1 MRRRDFIRKTTVA
14 TAAFGATCN
23 TMAQP
28 ADQPNI
34 LWLTCEDNN
43 INWVGCYGN
52 PHANTPN
59 IDQLAKE
66 GFQYMHAFASAP
78 VCAPSR
84 STWITGI
91 NAISMGTHPMR
102 SRYDIPHN
110 LIQYYP
116 DHLKVNGYYVGND
129 KKTDYN
135 IGGRDDKACW
145 DNPGKVDWNALKQN
159 QPFFQVI
166 NSTQS
171 HESKAFGDVDHTEH
185 NPANTQLR
193 KYHPDVPDMR
203 KNYAHYHDAMKKMDA
218 EIGASLAK
226 LKELGLAKNTIVI
239 HNSDHGGV
247 LPRSKRYIFGSGIH
261 CPLIIRIPPKFKALW
276 PAKTPGMKVDRLVS
290 FVDMPKTWLSITG
303 SNVPGYMQGNIF
315 LGGKTEPEKEF
326 HVAFR
331 GRMDE
336 RNENARAVCD
346 KQFLYIRNYMPYVP
360 WMQHLRYLW
369 NMVATQ
375 TWVEQVESGKANEVQ
390 SRFFKP
396 KGWTEE
402 LYDMHKDPDNVDNL
416 IDNPEYA
423 QIIGRMRGGLRVW
436 QERVYDSGLLPE
448 SEMVK
453 RAADNDTTIYEMVRN
468 RALYNLPALLDAA
481 DLALEKDPA
490 HLPSLGRLRSSP
502 DAGLRY
508 WGMVGSFLLDDQ
520 KAGFQSLEDES
531 HEVRAMA
538 AWLLIRTGEKE
549 KGLQCLSALLSE
561 KSYASLK
568 VLNILDWM
576 GDDAKSLI
584 PVVQSM
590 DYSNYEARMQEYL
603 LPKFGFK
610 APAPEKKN
618 RKKSKLK

>member
-1 MRRRDFIRKTTVA
+1 MQRRRFIKNTTTAVVA
-14 TAAFGATCN
+14 LGVARNTTAQTPN
-23 TMAQP
+23 R
-28 ADQPNI
+28 PNI

-59 IDQLAKE
+59 IDQLAAE

-110 LIQYYP
+110 LIKYYP
-116 DHLKVNGYYVGND
+116 DHLKANGYHVGND

-135 IGGRDDKACW
+135 IGGRPDKECW

-171 HESKAFGDVDHTEH
+171 HESKAFGDVDKTEH
-185 NPANTQLR
+185 DPADTKLR
-193 KYHPDVPDMR
+193 AYHPDVPDMR

-218 EIGASLAK
+218 EIGASLQSLENA
-226 LKELGLAKNTIVI
+226 GLAGNTIVI

-261 CPLIIRIPPKFKALW
+261 CPLIIRIPKMYKHLW
-276 PAKTPGMKVDRLVS
+276 PTKKPGMEVDRLVS
-290 FVDMPKTWLSITG
+290 FVDMPKTWLNITG
-303 SNVPGYMQGNIF
+303 SKVPGYMQGKIF
-315 LGGKTEPEKEF
+315 LGPHTEPEREF
-326 HVAFR
+326 HFAFR

-336 RNENARAVCD
+336 RIENARTVCD
-346 KQFLYIRNYMPYVP
+346 KQFLYIRNYMPYTP
-360 WMQHLRYLW
+360 WMQHLNYLW
-369 NMVATQ
+369 KMVATQ
-375 TWVEQVESGKANEVQ
+375 AWVKQVDSGKASEIEA
-390 SRFFKP
+390 RFFKP

-402 LYDMHKDPDNVDNL
+402 FYDMHQDPDNVDNL

-423 QIIGRMRGGLRVW
+423 QVIGRMRAGLRSW
-436 QERVYDSGLLPE
+436 QEQIHDSGLLPE

-453 RAADNDTTIYEMVRN
+453 RAADNNTTIYEMVRN
-468 RALYNLPALLDAA
+468 PKLYNLSALLDAA
-481 DLALEKDPA
+481 DLALEQKPENLPA
-490 HLPSLGRLRSSP
+490 LEKLLKSLDGGR
-502 DAGLRY
+502 RY
-508 WGMVGSFLLDDQ
+508 WGVVGCFLLDDQ
-520 KAGFQSLEDES
+520 PAGFQCMEDDS

-538 AWLLIRTGEKE
+538 AWLLIRTGEKK
-549 KGLQCLSALLSE
+549 KGFQCLKNLLE
-561 KSYASLK
+561 ENSYATLS
-568 VLNILDWM
+568 VLNILDWL
-576 GDDAKSLI
+576 GDESKELI
-584 PVVQSM
+584 PTVQSIKCT
-590 DYSNYEARMQEYL
+590 NYEARLQEYL
-603 LPKFGFK
+603 LTKFGFIT
-610 APAPEKKN
+610 PVP
-618 RKKSKLK
+618 

>member
-1 MRRRDFIRKTTVA
+1 MHRRNFIQTGAVA
-14 TAAFGATCN
+14 ATLASAH
-23 TMAQP
+23 AQS
-28 ADQPNI
+28 AQRPNI

-59 IDQLAKE
+59 IDQLARD

-116 DHLKVNGYYVGND
+116 DHLKANGYYVGND

-145 DNPGKVDWNALKQN
+145 DNPGKVDWDALKKT

-326 HVAFR
+326 HFAFR

-369 NMVATQ
+369 NMAATQ
-375 TWVEQVESGKANEVQ
+375 AWVEQVESGKANEVQ

-468 RALYNLPALLDAA
+468 RTLYNLPALLDAA

-549 KGLQCLSALLSE
+549 KGLQSLSALLSE

-584 PVVQSM
+584 PIVQSM

-603 LPKFGFK
+603 LPKFGLK

-618 RKKSKLK
+618 RKKSKTK